1 MSANRAYGIGEV
13 SDIVGVSTR
22 TLRYYEEAGLLV
34 PARTANGYRH
44 YTPADL
50 DRLQEILLLRHM
62 GMSVAEI
69 PSALSATEDERRRT
83 LARHLETLRAERER
97 LDTLIRTVENT
108 IEHIDKGVPMDD
120 KAKFE
125 GMKRDLVEQNER
137 THGAEVR
144 ERWGDAA
151 ADEANR
157 KMLNLSESEFE
168 RFQELGRAINESL
181 EAAVS
186 ANTDPA
192 GDEGERVYRLHR
204 EWLGFTWNFYT
215 PEAHRGLAEM
225 YVADER
231 FTTYYDG
238 NIAGCAAWLRDAITA
253 HAR

>member
-1 MSANRAYGIGEV
+1 MSTNRAYDIGEV

-22 TLRYYEEAGLLV
+22 TLRYYEEEGLLV
-34 PARTANGYRH
+34 PARTANGYRR

-62 GMSVAEI
+62 GMSVAKI
-69 PSALSATEDERRRT
+69 PSALSATEEERRRT
-83 LARHLETLRAERER
+83 LARHLGTLRTERER
-97 LDTLIRTVENT
+97 LDTLIRTVERT
-108 IEHIDKGVPMDD
+108 IEHIEKGVPMDD

-125 GMKRDLVEQNER
+125 GMKRELVEQNER
-137 THGAEVR
+137 EHGTEVR
-144 ERWGDAA
+144 ERWGDTA

-157 KMLNLSESEFE
+157 KMLNLSEGEFE
-168 RFQELGRAINESL
+168 RFQKLGRTINESL

-186 ANTDPA
+186 ANADPT
-192 GDEGERVYRLHR
+192 GDEGERIYRLHR

-231 FTTYYDG
+231 FTAYYDG
-238 NIAGCAAWLRDAITA
+238 NVAGCAAWLRDAIAA